1 MAKTSLLPRGFKA
14 NAERTA
20 LEIRKK
26 LELEG
31 HDPLCGFKLAEHL
44 EIAVFPPTEFF
55 PTDTNIDALVGTKS
69 KDQGWSA
76 LTMLTG
82 NNNKIIIH
90 NHLHAPTRQQSNL
103 MHELAHV
110 ICDHKHPETNRNI
123 ALPFFM
129 RDYDKQQE
137 EEANYLGS
145 TLQITRDG
153 LIWALKK
160 RMELNEIAEHYNASA
175 AMVTLRINAT
185 GVKRQ
190 LSYLNR

>member
-20 LEIRKK
+20 LEFRKK
-26 LELEG
+26 LEIEA

-44 EIAVFPPTEFF
+44 SIPVYSPEEFF
-55 PTDTNIDALVGTKS
+55 SPGTDMNDLVGTKL
-69 KDQGWSA
+69 KDNGWSA
-76 LTMLTG
+76 LTMVTG
-82 NNNKIIIH
+82 TNKKIIIH

-110 ICDHKHPETNRNI
+110 ICDHKHPETHRNI

-129 RDYDKQQE
+129 RDYDKQHE
-137 EEANYLGS
+137 EEAIYLGS
-145 TLQITRDG
+145 ALQITREG

-160 RMELNEIAEHYNASA
+160 RMEIAEIAEHYNAST
-175 AMVTLRINAT
+175 AMVTLRINST
-185 GVKRQ
+185 GVKKQ
-190 LSYLNR
+190 LSYLGL

>member
-1 MAKTSLLPRGFKA
+1 MAKISLLPRGFKA
-14 NAERTA
+14 KAERTA
-20 LEIRKK
+20 LEFRKK
-26 LELEG
+26 LELEV

-44 EIAVFPPTEFF
+44 SIPVYSPEEFF
-55 PTDTNIDALVGTKS
+55 SPGTDMNDLVGTKS
-69 KDQGWSA
+69 KDNGWSA

-82 NNNKIIIH
+82 TNKKIIIH

-110 ICDHKHPETNRNI
+110 ICEHKHPETHKNI

-129 RDYDKQQE
+129 RDYDKQHE

-145 TLQITRDG
+145 ALQITREG

-160 RMELNEIAEHYNASA
+160 RMELNEIAEHYNAST
-175 AMVTLRINAT
+175 AMVTLRINST

-190 LSYLNR
+190 LSYLK